1 MKPYGRLL
9 GAAASVIVAD
19 QVTKSVALSKLSDGG
34 VTLIPGFMG
43 LRITY
48 NSGGAFGIF
57 QGTPLVFLVAGLV
70 IGTVILFWVRS
81 LGEAAWLLP
90 FGLILGG
97 GLGNVIDRV
106 FRAPGG
112 EVVDFIDLHFRDF
125 QWPLFNVADMAIVIG
140 VGLVLIT
147 SGRADKEE
155 KEDDADTGSEAGPSQ
170 LSEDR

>member
-19 QVTKSVALSKLSDGG
+19 QVTKSIALARLSDRG

-43 LRITY
+43 FRITY

-57 QGTPLVFLVAGLV
+57 QGTPLVFLIAGLL

-106 FRAPGG
+106 FRDPGG
-112 EVVDFIDLHFRDF
+112 EVVDFIDVHFRDF

-147 SGRADKEE
+147 SGRTDKRDAEE
-155 KEDDADTGSEAGPSQ
+155 DPAGSDESLPSG
-170 LSEDR
+170 ER